1 MPHPSDP
8 DEQPS
13 SPGGRPNWL
22 VSLLMVLV
30 CLAVVASGWG
40 VARLVV
46 GGPLPPLDVA
56 EGPGSR
62 PPRSGSARTEAA
74 PEDAEAYLEGAAEL
88 VEDSS
93 AFHITFTVYDGRSDP
108 EEAPEPGRGADP
120 AAGSADAFPGGP
132 AIRSATASGEVTSGR
147 GQAMYDSGAEP
158 EFDHYFSTVDGRSVY
173 RYDVGGGQLMMT
185 ADRGLEL
192 LDPPSAADRYLC
204 SRTYGSAKLRE
215 VLDTSTDLTLRGRE
229 EVGLEWPELHSTHSA
244 YRYTGTFTAML
255 GGYDPEAGHNTLTA
269 VENAEFELW
278 IDEQGYPRRFDY
290 RTANGVGES
299 YEYHSFS

>member
-1 MPHPSDP
+1 
-8 DEQPS
+8 
-13 SPGGRPNWL
+13 
-22 VSLLMVLV
+22 
-30 CLAVVASGWG
+30 

-46 GGPLPPLDVA
+46 GDPLPPLDVA
-56 EGPGSR
+56 EGPESR
-62 PPRSGSARTEAA
+62 PPRGGPAGGEAD
-74 PEDAEAYLEGAAEL
+74 PEDAEAYLEDAAEL
-88 VEDSS
+88 VEGSP
-93 AFHITFTVYDGRSDP
+93 AFHITFTVYDGEADP
-108 EEAPEPGRGADP
+108 GEAPEPGGGADP
-120 AAGSADAFPGGP
+120 ADGSADALPGAP
-132 AIRSATASGEVTSGR
+132 AIRSAAAAGAVTSGR
-147 GQAMYDSGAEP
+147 GQATYDSGAEP

-215 VLDTSTDLTLRGRE
+215 VLDTSTDLTLEGRE

-255 GGYDPEAGHNTLTA
+255 GGYDPGTGRNTLTA
-269 VENAEFELW
+269 VEDAEFELW
-278 IDEQGYPRRFDY
+278 IDEQGYPRRLDY
-290 RTANGVGES
+290 RAANGVGES